1 MIGFN
6 GCFSIVFI
14 FTIYA
19 ATLCFFPLYRHKISA
34 KFFVVYSSCLLF
46 LLLGLFISSL
56 NDIVFNSKTWFV
68 SFESFTLFSD
78 MIENYISFSLNPLSF
93 SFATLVLV
101 IGGSTNIY
109 ILNYFKN
116 EADELSF
123 AYWLNSFICSMLILL
138 FAANFF
144 TLFLGWELIGLTSFF
159 LINFWQTRRGT
170 LKSSY
175 KAFSFNL
182 ISDIFLLLAF
192 VCFYMCSQTTDCET
206 FTYLAVWEGLG
217 SDSVLS
223 AGLFCL
229 TLCASIKS
237 VQLFGHLWLPDSM
250 EAPVPASA
258 LIHSA
263 TLVSAGVYL
272 LCKFNIL
279 YIVCGWTT
287 VLALV
292 GSLTAA
298 YGGIVAA
305 SQTDMKKLLAYST
318 MSHCGFLWTLA
329 STGNFFITVLYLF
342 LHGLFKA
349 ATFYCAGS
357 FIKVYGTQDTRWM
370 GSGHLFLRL
379 DTGLLLLCSGN
390 LAGLP
395 FTIGSLYKYFFFKL
409 LLINNFNWS
418 VLGLLFLGMLSSLV
432 YFFRLVFYVT
442 FDFYKN
448 VKATPYYFLMLTKD
462 VAIKE
467 LKLVTINHIVA
478 VTILLTASTVV
489 GFCFAWLLSS
499 NPLSFEYAFDLSGF
513 ELGLFKLAA
522 VYSSYYV
529 YFYYI
534 YAVIFLTVMLVMWRK
549 NIIAVESSVSVI
561 YFFLLF
567 LV

>member
-6 GCFSIVFI
+6 VCFFIVFI
-14 FTIYA
+14 FTLYA
-19 ATLCFFPLYRHKISA
+19 TTLCFFPLYRYKISA
-34 KFFVVYSSCLLF
+34 KFFVLYCSSILFSLLA
-46 LLLGLFISSL
+46 LFIYNLSGV
-56 NDIVFNSKTWFV
+56 IFNYNTWFV

-78 MIENYISFSLNPLSF
+78 IVENYLSFSINPLSF
-93 SFATLVLV
+93 SFSTLVLV
-101 IGGSTNIY
+101 IGGATNLY

-123 AYWLNSFICSMLILL
+123 AYWLNAFICSMLVLL

-182 ISDIFLLLAF
+182 VSDIFLLLAF
-192 VCFYMCSQTTDCET
+192 VCFYVCSQTTDCDT
-206 FTYLAVWEGLG
+206 FIYLVVWEGLG
-217 SDSVLS
+217 SDFTLSV
-223 AGLFCL
+223 GLLCL
-229 TLCASIKS
+229 ALCAGIKS

-279 YIVCGWTT
+279 YVVAGWASG
-287 VLALV
+287 LALI

-395 FTIGSLYKYFFFKL
+395 FTVGSLYKYFFFKL
-409 LLINNFNWS
+409 LLINAFSWYT
-418 VLGLLFLGMLSSLV
+418 LGFLFLGMLSSLI

-448 VKATPYYFLMLTKD
+448 VKSIPYYFLMLTKD
-462 VAIKE
+462 VSTSE
-467 LKLVTINHIVA
+467 LKLVTINHVVA
-478 VTILLTASTVV
+478 VSILITASLIIGLSFSWLLT
-489 GFCFAWLLSS
+489 S
-499 NPLSFEYAFDLSGF
+499 NALTFEYALEFSGF

-534 YAVIFLTVMLVMWRK
+534 YAVIFLSILLVMWRK
-549 NIIAVESSVSVI
+549 NIIAVESSVAVI